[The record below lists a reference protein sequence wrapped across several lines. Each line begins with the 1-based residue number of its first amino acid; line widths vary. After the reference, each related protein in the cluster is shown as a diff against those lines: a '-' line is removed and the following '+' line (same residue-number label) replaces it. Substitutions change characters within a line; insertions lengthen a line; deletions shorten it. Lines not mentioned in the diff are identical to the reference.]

1 MGAPPKKYIKL
12 NGIMKLNPEYKRYKE
27 NENKAAA
34 GPMAVAAP
42 ATTVM
47 NSSQALPIVSSM
59 EDYEKMNDNLGETP
73 LAESTVATIEM
84 LQEPEIAAEAGL
96 NSDDMID
103 ELGKILGKYECPIG
117 LLNKLMML
125 SEYASLEFIID
136 DSGSMTLATDTVDPK
151 TRRNITRWAEA
162 QMRLKEMIEIVA
174 YVPFNQIGIEFLNR
188 KNRISLKRNGRAPK
202 DFLSD
207 AYSQIDAVF
216 RQGPS
221 GTTPALEKLKE
232 SLLRGQGTNI
242 ARYFFGDG
250 VPNGGRRAIE
260 QITQLLLD
268 RSDPESN
275 PVTFISCTNED
286 EAVEWMKDAEE
297 VSLTER
303 RKRIITLLYKLN
315 GLDWIGLEVLQF
327 GSRLFIIFC
336 CFSIP
341 NFVCFVFVFVFQIAL
356 YCSESDDF
364 ADEAKEVYRDQG
376 AALPYSKG
384 FHLICQW
391 VAAMN
396 PEDLDAMDESIPFTK
411 FTLDN
416 LLGVVSNEETY
427 RHYFESFVKAQQA
440 RRIEIDE
447 RTGMPSKLDTVRKQ
461 TRWDYNS
468 FLRAEGTRKKISQ
481 VGDYQEQLRRA
492 ASGH

>member
-34 GPMAVAAP
+34 GPMTVAAP
-42 ATTVM
+42 ATTVI
-47 NSSQALPIVSSM
+47 NSSQALPIVSNM
-59 EDYEKMNDNLGETP
+59 DDYEKMNDDLGEIP

-117 LLNKLMML
+117 LTNKLMML
-125 SEYASLEFIID
+125 SEYTSLEFIMD
-136 DSGSMTLATDTVDPK
+136 DSGSMSLETDTADPK

-188 KNRISLKRNGRAPK
+188 KDRINLKRNGRAPK

-207 AYSQIDAVF
+207 AYSQIDVAF
-216 RQGPS
+216 RRGPS
-221 GTTPALEKLKE
+221 GTTPALEKLQE
-232 SLLRGQGTNI
+232 SLLRGQGTSI

-260 QITQLLLD
+260 EITQLLLR
-268 RSDPESN
+268 RSDPEAN
-275 PVTFISCTNED
+275 PVTFISCTNDD

-297 VSLTER
+297 
-303 RKRIITLLYKLN
+303 
-315 GLDWIGLEVLQF
+315 
-327 GSRLFIIFC
+327 
-336 CFSIP
+336 
-341 NFVCFVFVFVFQIAL
+341 IAP

-416 LLGVVSNEETY
+416 MLGVVSNEETY

-440 RRIEIDE
+440 RKVEIDE
-447 RTGMPSKLDTVRKQ
+447 RTGMPSKLDAVRKQ

-468 FLRAEGTRKKISQ
+468 FLRANGTRKNISQ

>member
-34 GPMAVAAP
+34 GPMTVAAP
-42 ATTVM
+42 ATTVI
-47 NSSQALPIVSSM
+47 NSSQALPIVSNM
-59 EDYEKMNDNLGETP
+59 DDYEKMNDDLGEIP

-117 LLNKLMML
+117 LTNKLMML
-125 SEYASLEFIID
+125 SEYTSLEFIMD
-136 DSGSMTLATDTVDPK
+136 DSGSMSLETDTADPK

-188 KNRISLKRNGRAPK
+188 KDRINLKRNGRAPK

-207 AYSQIDAVF
+207 AYSQIDVAF
-216 RQGPS
+216 RRGPS
-221 GTTPALEKLKE
+221 GTTPALEKLQE
-232 SLLRGQGTNI
+232 SLLRGQGTSI

-260 QITQLLLD
+260 QITQLLLQ
-268 RSDPESN
+268 RSDPEAN
-275 PVTFISCTNED
+275 PVTFISCTNDD

-297 VSLTER
+297 
-303 RKRIITLLYKLN
+303 
-315 GLDWIGLEVLQF
+315 
-327 GSRLFIIFC
+327 
-336 CFSIP
+336 
-341 NFVCFVFVFVFQIAL
+341 IAP

-416 LLGVVSNEETY
+416 MLGVVSNEETY

-440 RRIEIDE
+440 RKVEIDE
-447 RTGMPSKLDTVRKQ
+447 RTGMPSKLDAVRKQ

-468 FLRAEGTRKKISQ
+468 FLRANGTRKNISQ

>member
-1 MGAPPKKYIKL
+1 MGSPPKKYIKL

-34 GPMAVAAP
+34 GPMTVAAP
-42 ATTVM
+42 ATTVI
-47 NSSQALPIVSSM
+47 NSSQALPIVSNM
-59 EDYEKMNDNLGETP
+59 DDYEKMNDDLGEIP

-117 LLNKLMML
+117 LTNKLMML
-125 SEYASLEFIID
+125 SEYTSLEFIMD
-136 DSGSMTLATDTVDPK
+136 DSGSMSLETDTADPK

-188 KNRISLKRNGRAPK
+188 KDRINLKRNGRAPK

-207 AYSQIDAVF
+207 AYSQIDVAF
-216 RQGPS
+216 RRGPS
-221 GTTPALEKLKE
+221 GTTPALEKLQE
-232 SLLRGQGTNI
+232 SLLRGQGTSI

-260 QITQLLLD
+260 QITQLLLQ
-268 RSDPESN
+268 RSDPEAN
-275 PVTFISCTNED
+275 PVTFLSCTNDD

-297 VSLTER
+297 
-303 RKRIITLLYKLN
+303 
-315 GLDWIGLEVLQF
+315 
-327 GSRLFIIFC
+327 
-336 CFSIP
+336 
-341 NFVCFVFVFVFQIAL
+341 IAP

-416 LLGVVSNEETY
+416 MLGVVSNEETY

-440 RRIEIDE
+440 RKVEIDE
-447 RTGMPSKLDTVRKQ
+447 RTGMPSKLDAVRKQ

-468 FLRAEGTRKKISQ
+468 FLRANGTRKNISQ